1 MGIIK
6 LRKNTFKKC
15 YEYFNKLND
24 EKIDMTSFL
33 NLCIKNNILNLSVQ
47 KYKSF
52 WYEIDTNSD
61 HSFAEKDIKKW

>member
-1 MGIIK
+1 
-6 LRKNTFKKC
+6 
-15 YEYFNKLND
+15 
-24 EKIDMTSFL
+24 MTSFL

-61 HSFAEKDIKKW
+61 HKFAEKDIKNGNLDSWFIWIGKTYLAKSL

>member
-1 MGIIK
+1 
-6 LRKNTFKKC
+6 
-15 YEYFNKLND
+15 
-24 EKIDMTSFL
+24 MTSFL

-61 HSFAEKDIKKW
+61 HKFAEKDIKKW